1 MRKET
6 ENYSS
11 LLIIKKIQF
20 ISYFSPEI
28 VVQNADSLSV
38 KKMLSYIVRVGV
50 NKSTDFEKYT
60 GSIYRGLKV
69 LSPLI

>member
-11 LLIIKKIQF
+11 LLIIKKKQF